1 MPLNMLFRLLGLILV
16 VLGLLNVAIGF
27 LPASVLASIPKQL
40 MLLEALGGRVTEIH
54 ITDVRDGTFYAM
66 IYLLAE
72 IAAKRPAKSY

>member
-16 VLGLLNVAIGF
+16 VLGLVNVAMGF
-27 LPASVLASIPKQL
+27 LPATMSAKIPHQL
-40 MLLEALGGRVTEIH
+40 MLVEGFAQSVSLLGLG
-54 ITDVRDGTFYAM
+54 AM

>member
-16 VLGLLNVAIGF
+16 VLGLVNVVLGF
-27 LPASVLASIPKQL
+27 LPAAMATQIPPQL
-40 MLLEALGGRVTEIH
+40 MLVEGFAQSVSLLGLG
-54 ITDVRDGTFYAM
+54 AM

>member
-16 VLGLLNVAIGF
+16 VLGLINVAIGF

-40 MLLEALGGRVTEIH
+40 MLVEGFAQSVSLLGLG
-54 ITDVRDGTFYAM
+54 AM

>member
-16 VLGLLNVAIGF
+16 VLGLINVAIGF
-27 LPASVLASIPKQL
+27 VPAAMTAKIPPQLLLVEGFAQSVS
-40 MLLEALGGRVTEIH
+40 LLGLG
-54 ITDVRDGTFYAM
+54 AM